1 MNRAE
6 RRRRTEVIIARR
18 REEIRWSEMLNWVNS
33 RYIGR
38 CRNMSP
44 FDCGRP
50 RCGVCG
56 WMKRRIAGATRQ
68 EVAVELKHREEL
80 SEWQGQS

>member
-6 RRRRTEVIIARR
+6 RRRRTEVIITRR
-18 REEIRWSEMLNWVNS
+18 MEEIRWSEMFDWVDS
-33 RYIGR
+33 RDIGR
-38 CRNMSP
+38 CKNMSP

-56 WMKRRIAGATRQ
+56 RAKRRMAGPTRQ
-68 EVAVELKHREEL
+68 EVAVVLKLEEFN
-80 SEWQGQS
+80 E